1 LLVLCV
7 LGKSYGFSSGSFSF
21 TNLVLAN
28 ATNHTRTRCSTF
40 EKNHELK
47 RKTGIL
53 ILIIGILIVSKFWI
67 GIFTHDE
74 FGGKDVF
81 IKHRPI
87 WKTFF
92 YSPRGMS
99 DLKLSEMSTEKQNE
113 QILFDE
119 FVLEN
124 RKIE

>member
-1 LLVLCV
+1 M
-7 LGKSYGFSSGSFSF
+7 KH
-21 TNLVLAN
+21 
-28 ATNHTRTRCSTF
+28 ATNHIHQRCSAF
-40 EKNHELK
+40 EKTHELK

-53 ILIIGILIVSKFWI
+53 ILIIGILIVSKFWV
-67 GIFTHDE
+67 GIYTHDE
-74 FGGKDVF
+74 FGGKNIF

-92 YSPRGMS
+92 YSQRGMS

-124 RKIE
+124 QTIE

>member
-1 LLVLCV
+1 
-7 LGKSYGFSSGSFSF
+7 
-21 TNLVLAN
+21 
-28 ATNHTRTRCSTF
+28 RCSTF
-40 EKNHELK
+40 EKTHELK

-53 ILIIGILIVSKFWI
+53 ILIIGILIVSKFWV
-67 GIFTHDE
+67 GIYTHDE
-74 FGGKDVF
+74 FGGKNIF

-99 DLKLSEMSTEKQNE
+99 DLKLSEMTTEKQNE

-119 FVLEN
+119 FILEN
-124 RKIE
+124 Q

>member
-1 LLVLCV
+1 M
-7 LGKSYGFSSGSFSF
+7 
-21 TNLVLAN
+21 
-28 ATNHTRTRCSTF
+28 
-40 EKNHELK
+40 K
-47 RKTGIL
+47 RKTGI
-53 ILIIGILIVSKFWI
+53 IISIIGILIVSKFWI

-74 FGGKDVF
+74 FGGKIIF

-99 DLKLSEMSTEKQNE
+99 DLKLSEMSTEMQNE
-113 QILFDE
+113 QRLFDE